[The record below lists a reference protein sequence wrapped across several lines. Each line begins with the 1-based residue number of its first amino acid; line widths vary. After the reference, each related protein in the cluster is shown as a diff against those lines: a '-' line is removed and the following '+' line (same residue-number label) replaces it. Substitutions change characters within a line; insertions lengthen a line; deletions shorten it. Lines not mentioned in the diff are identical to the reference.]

1 MGVREEREVEGC
13 VFECERMG
21 AAGQEGGR
29 YLWDICGKLMEN
41 EVTYTF

>member
-1 MGVREEREVEGC
+1 MF